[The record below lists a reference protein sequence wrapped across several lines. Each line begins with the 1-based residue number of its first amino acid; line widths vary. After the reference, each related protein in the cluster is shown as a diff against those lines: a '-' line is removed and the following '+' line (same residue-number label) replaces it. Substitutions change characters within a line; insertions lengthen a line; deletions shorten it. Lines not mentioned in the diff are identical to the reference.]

1 MLNFFRSTDRL
12 SISDTKFV
20 HEPLFRFF
28 SKPVYTLA
36 RLRTDV
42 LHERVG
48 LVSRANSG
56 CSPWL
61 VTWLASD
68 SKSGWLRFAV
78 QCVPDERCVCQLIKA
93 RSTVRLHSYGTE
105 SRVPRTCVRNRRWT
119 AGRCAQLWG
128 DVLKL
133 HVCLCEY
140 TLSLFFC
147 ALTMTHGRVR
157 LWRRV
162 SCKRNERIVLPFVA

>member
-1 MLNFFRSTDRL
+1 M
-12 SISDTKFV
+12 

-28 SKPVYTLA
+28 SKPVYTPA
-36 RLRTDV
+36 CLRTDV

-93 RSTVRLHSYGTE
+93 RSTVGLHSYGTE
-105 SRVPRTCVRNRRWT
+105 SRVPATCVRNRRWT

-133 HVCLCEY
+133 HVRLCEY
-140 TLSLFFC
+140 TLSLFFY

-162 SCKRNERIVLPFVA
+162 SCTRNERIVLPFVA

>member
-1 MLNFFRSTDRL
+1 M
-12 SISDTKFV
+12 

-28 SKPVYTLA
+28 SKPVYTPA
-36 RLRTDV
+36 CLRTDV

-93 RSTVRLHSYGTE
+93 RSTRTGRNPE
-105 SRVPRTCVRNRRWT
+105 SRQRVCEIDGGPQVDVHNSGETYWNSTSVCVSIPCHFFFT
-119 AGRCAQLWG
+119 LWQWLT
-128 DVLKL
+128 DVSASGGESAVRETK
-133 HVCLCEY
+133 E
-140 TLSLFFC
+140 LFFP
-147 ALTMTHGRVR
+147 LSHNGIKQIFILELNVISINSST
-157 LWRRV
+157 
-162 SCKRNERIVLPFVA
+162 F